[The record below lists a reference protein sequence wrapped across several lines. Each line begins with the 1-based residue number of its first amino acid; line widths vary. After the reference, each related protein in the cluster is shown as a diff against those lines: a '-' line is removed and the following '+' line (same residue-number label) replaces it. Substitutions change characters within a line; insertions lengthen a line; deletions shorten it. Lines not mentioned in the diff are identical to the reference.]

1 MGHNM
6 KKLLT
11 EKILKHL
18 REKKLVDEEKL
29 KKIEEEIQ
37 PKSETEAIE
46 TLIESRLIYSRDL
59 LELLSLESGIPP
71 IDLSVISVDK
81 EIMDLIPEKV
91 KKRHGVVPLA
101 RIGSNITLVVSDPTD
116 IFAID
121 DVKTVTG
128 CNVELV
134 LATRDDIRGV
144 LQSFYKEGK
153 EDIFADISADLGKS
167 GIEVII
173 KSENDVIEDNDVTAP
188 IVKIVDLIIS
198 EAIKR
203 RASDIHIEPQEKSL
217 RVRYRVDG
225 KLRAIF
231 DLPKKNQNAVIARL
245 KIMSNLDITETRIPQ
260 DGRFRLRVEE
270 KEIDFRVSSLPAN
283 FGNKI
288 VLRALDKT
296 NLSAGLETLG
306 FLPESLTDFKEA
318 LAKPFG
324 IILVTGPTGSG
335 KSTTLYSILNNM
347 NVPGKNIVTVEDP
360 VEYQVQGI
368 TQITARPE
376 IGLDFANGLRA
387 ILRQSPDV
395 IMVGEIRDFETADI
409 AIKASLTGQMVLST
423 LHTNDAVGAITRLVN
438 MGIEPF
444 LVASSLVMTCA
455 QRLLRKICPYCKT
468 KVEMEQETI
477 KELSKTYSEICN
489 VKEFYRGAGCPK
501 CNYTGYLGRMGTL
514 ETLLV
519 DENIKTMIA
528 KCVSE
533 AEIKDYLKARG
544 VRTLRDNAIQN
555 FIKGLTT
562 LEEALSMT

>member
-562 LEEALSMT
+562 LEEVLSMT